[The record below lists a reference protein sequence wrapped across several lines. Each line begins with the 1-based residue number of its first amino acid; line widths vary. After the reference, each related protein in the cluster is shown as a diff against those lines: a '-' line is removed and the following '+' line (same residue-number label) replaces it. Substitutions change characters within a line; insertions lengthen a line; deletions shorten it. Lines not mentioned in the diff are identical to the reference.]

1 MNAAM
6 KTEALAWV
14 IAWFEQRGPVPGAD
28 AAAKA
33 GVDYFDA
40 GLLDSIG
47 VVDLVSQLEEKF
59 GVRFTDRHFQEPRF
73 STIGGLADIVAEL
86 KG

>member
-1 MNAAM
+1 MKPAADN
-6 KTEALAWV
+6 EVCSWL
-14 IAWFEQRGPVPGAD
+14 IGWFEARGPVPGAGL
-28 AAAKA
+28 AEKSK
-33 GVDYFDA
+33 VDYFEA

-47 VVDLVSQLEEKF
+47 VVDLVSQLEARF

-73 STIGGLADIVAEL
+73 ATLGGLAEIVAEL

>member
-1 MNAAM
+1 MNTVVE
-6 KTEALAWV
+6 TEALAWI
-14 IAWFEQRGPVPGAD
+14 IAWFEARGPVPGAD

-33 GVDYFDA
+33 KVDYFEA

-73 STIGGLADIVAEL
+73 SIIGGLAGIVAEL

>member
-1 MNAAM
+1 MNTAVQAE
-6 KTEALAWV
+6 TSAWL
-14 IAWFEQRGPVPGAD
+14 IAWFEKRGPVPGAD
-28 AAAKA
+28 LAAKRA
-33 GVDYFDA
+33 ADYFEA

-47 VVDLVSQLEEKF
+47 VVDLISALEERF
-59 GVRFTDRHFQEPRF
+59 AVRFTDRHFQEPRF

>member
-1 MNAAM
+1 MNTAVQAD
-6 KTEALAWV
+6 TRAWLV
-14 IAWFEQRGPVPGAD
+14 EWFGKRGPIPGAD
-28 AAAKA
+28 LDAKLAA
-33 GVDYFDA
+33 DYFEA

-47 VVDLVSQLEEKF
+47 VVDLVSQLEARFE
-59 GVRFTDRHFQEPRF
+59 VRFTDRHFQEPRF